1 MISVSFSKFLIK
13 RFSAFAVM
21 GGVCLAVGQ
30 DLDVASLSLDE
41 LMKVEVTTPGKVPE
55 EIRDTPASVY
65 LIGREDIETYGYTTL
80 TEIFENV
87 PGFYNIDNYTGVS
100 GNFGVRGFWNGRSQN
115 SSVAILVNGVSQM
128 RADIFA
134 TPMEGLGVPVE
145 AIDRIEISRGPNGVI
160 YGTGAFF
167 GAINIITDASYS
179 DDQLSVSYGDR
190 GTSRVAGRLSEFGE
204 DYHVIFNAGF
214 SQTDGYDY
222 DLLDLAGPER
232 AALLPFFGVEADN
245 TSLAGRL
252 EQESR
257 FLQLSAAWRQ
267 FYFDY
272 SLNQADVES
281 FSGFPAVVDGN
292 IRSSESSRFAL
303 GMDVDLT
310 SELGVNTRAVY
321 HSFSSDERYDALFP
335 GFEGV
340 NTRDFDSWELESLL
354 TYSPVDSFRFLGGVN
369 LQRVQNFVEYTHV
382 PAVGVV
388 NESVSIDRRG
398 LWSLFGQLSYS
409 FTDRW
414 SFVAGYRTEKQSYFT
429 RKVFIDE
436 PLDGTPLPTVPR
448 GGARNGT
455 PRASLIY
462 QPSESQ
468 VLKFMVGDAIKVPSF
483 NVISF
488 DEERSRTS
496 EINYTWSSEY
506 LIVSAGVF
514 RNTLSD
520 LLIEIL
526 EIDASGL
533 VDFDLLEGG
542 RVEMEGLEV
551 LLISDFSD
559 SIRAEAGFTAQD
571 SNEQGTPGNRLSYS
585 PKLVAHGKL
594 SFKGENFSASVL
606 GRYIDEMLP
615 FYSRDADGS
624 PFLSD
629 GYLGEPADAYF
640 VTDLNL
646 RWDRVWEDLYLNLH
660 VQNVFD
666 TEIRYPSNPTN
677 GLLLDRG
684 NLGHGRGVTL
694 KAGIRF

>member
-1 MISVSFSKFLIK
+1 MNFDSISKFAGPRLLGTVLLGASP
-13 RFSAFAVM
+13 FVDSAA
-21 GGVCLAVGQ
+21 
-30 DLDVASLSLDE
+30 LDVASLSLDE
-41 LMKVEVTTPGKVPE
+41 LMEVEVTTPGKVPE
-55 EIRDTPASVY
+55 AIRDTPASVY
-65 LIGREDIETYGYTTL
+65 LIGREDIETFGYTSL

-100 GNFGVRGFWNGRSQN
+100 GNFGIRGFWNGRSQN

-128 RADIFA
+128 RPDIFA

-145 AIDRIEISRGPNGVI
+145 AIDRIEISRGPNSVI

-167 GAINIITDASYS
+167 GAINIITNASYS

-204 DYHVIFNAGF
+204 DYHIILNAGF

-222 DLLDLAGPER
+222 DLLDLASPER
-232 AALLPFFGVEADN
+232 AALLPYFGVEADN

-257 FLQLSAAWRQ
+257 YLQLSAAWRQ

-272 SLNQADVES
+272 SLNEADVES

-292 IRSSESSRFAL
+292 IRSSDSSRFAL
-303 GMDVDLT
+303 GMDLDLT
-310 SELGVNTRAVY
+310 SDLDFNTRAVY
-321 HSFSSDERYDALFP
+321 HSFFSSEKYDALYP
-335 GFEGV
+335 GFEGL
-340 NTRDFDSWELESLL
+340 NTRDYDSWELESLL
-354 TYSPVDSFRFLGGVN
+354 TYSPTDTFRFLGGLN
-369 LQRVQNFVEYTHV
+369 LQRLQNFVEYTHV
-382 PAVGVV
+382 PAVGAV
-388 NESVSIDRRG
+388 NESVVIDRRG

-409 FTDRW
+409 FADRW
-414 SFVAGYRTEKQSYFT
+414 SVVAGYRAEKKSYFT

-436 PLDGTPLPTVPR
+436 PLDGTPLPTGPR
-448 GGARNGT
+448 GGVRNGT
-455 PRASLIY
+455 PRVSLIY
-462 QPSESQ
+462 QPSDSQ

-488 DEERSRTS
+488 DAERSRTS
-496 EINYTWSSEY
+496 EINYTWSSES
-506 LIVSAGVF
+506 LIVSLGVF
-514 RNTLSD
+514 RNTMRD

-526 EIDASGL
+526 EVDSSGL
-533 VDFDLLEGG
+533 VDFDYLEGG

-551 LLISDFSD
+551 LMISDLSD
-559 SIRAEAGFTAQD
+559 SIRAEVGFTAQD

-585 PKLVAHGKL
+585 PNLVAHGKL
-594 SFKGENFSASVL
+594 SFKRENFSASVL
-606 GRYIDEMLP
+606 ERYVDEMLP
-615 FYSRDADGS
+615 FYNRDVDSS

-629 GYLGEPADAYF
+629 GYFGEPADAYF

-646 RWDRVWEDLYLNLH
+646 RWDRVWKDLYLNLH

-684 NLGHGRGVTL
+684 NLGPGRGVTF